1 MSYFNIRVYGML
13 VNQSREVLIS
23 DELRYGMRFT
33 KFPGGGLKLG
43 EGLADG
49 LKREFM
55 EECGIAIRVLG
66 HIHTT
71 DTYIRSAFNDS
82 QVIGVYYRVQNLDPL
97 RIRTKQQPF
106 AFEGIHEPQQ
116 AFRWKALH
124 LITADDLTFETD
136 RQALQKLKEIPGG
149 GWRDPS

>member
-13 VNQSREVLIS
+13 VNQAGEVLIS
-23 DELRYGMRFT
+23 DELESGMRFT

-43 EGLADG
+43 EGLVDG

-55 EECGIAIRVLG
+55 EECGISIRVLD

-82 QVIGVYYRVQNLDPL
+82 QVIGVYYRVQNLEPL
-97 RIRTKQQPF
+97 RIGTKQQPF
-106 AFEGIHEPQQ
+106 AFEGTYEPQQ
-116 AFRWKALH
+116 VFRWKALH

-136 RQALQKLKEIPGG
+136 RQALQKLKEIPGEAG
-149 GWRDPS
+149 